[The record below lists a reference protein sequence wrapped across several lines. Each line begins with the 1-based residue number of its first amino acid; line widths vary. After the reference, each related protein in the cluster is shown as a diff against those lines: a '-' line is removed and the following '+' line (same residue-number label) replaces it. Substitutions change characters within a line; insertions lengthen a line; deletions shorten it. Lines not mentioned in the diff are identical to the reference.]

1 MKPTNFRNNL
11 ITIAANTF
19 GGWGARQIEPLPCL
33 SVEGIRKKGLSCSP
47 DTDIN

>member
-11 ITIAANTF
+11 IAADTF

-33 SVEGIRKKGLSCSP
+33 SVEGIRKQSLSGSP
-47 DTDIN
+47 DVKM